1 MGYSKIHFYLNSTDF
16 QSTSESTW
24 DIVDFKIIKNN
35 ENLKV
40 Y

>member
-1 MGYSKIHFYLNSTDF
+1 MGYSKIYFYLNSTDF